1 MEEMRPTRRGRCA
14 DKGGWR
20 EQYRALRMTGAE
32 AAGLIRDGDVLVF
45 TPLTNWPREVDA
57 ALAARLRTEGG
68 HVEINSH
75 FAPLNT
81 RLLAPDCAAHVTYCS
96 NFFGVER
103 ALAPQ
108 GNVRFVPTHL
118 SQTPAWLAAR
128 GPRVTV
134 LTCSPPDEN
143 GWMSRSVWG
152 TLLDR
157 RVLER
162 CELVIAEVHPELPD
176 FCSGGEN
183 HTRIHVSEVD
193 GIIETAGPLIES
205 ESAAGDETDRRIAG
219 YIADMVPDGACLQF
233 GLGGLA
239 NAVGENL
246 VYAGKKDLGVQTEV
260 LSSCVME
267 LMRKGVVNNSRKA
280 TCTGR
285 TACAQF
291 VGDRTLW
298 AFGHKNPDFCQKE
311 ICWINDPRNI
321 ARNDNVVSI
330 NNAMEIDLTGQ
341 VNAETIGPRQYSG
354 TGGQLE
360 WVVGSQ
366 WSRGGKS
373 IIALRSA
380 YRDRAGVLRSKIVPA
395 LTPGSVVTTP
405 RTWVQYV
412 VTEYGVADLKYK
424 STLERARALTAIAH
438 PDFRAE
444 LAAAVKNL

>member
-1 MEEMRPTRRGRCA
+1 METMTPVRRGRCA
-14 DKGGWR
+14 GCGSWQ
-20 EQYRALRMTGAE
+20 EQYRALQMTGEE
-32 AAGLIRDGDVLVF
+32 AAALIRNGDVMVF

-57 ALAARLRTEGG
+57 ALAARLKAEGG
-68 HVEINSH
+68 HVEIYSH

-81 RLLAPDCAAHVTYCS
+81 RLLAPDCVEHVSYCS

-103 ALAPQ
+103 ALVPQ
-108 GNVRFVPTHL
+108 GNVHFAPTHL
-118 SQTPAWLAAR
+118 GQTPAWLASR

-134 LTCSPPDEN
+134 LTCTPPDEN

-157 RVLER
+157 NVLASS
-162 CELVIAEVHPELPD
+162 ELVLVEVHPELPY
-176 FCSGGEN
+176 FCSDGEN

-193 GIIETAGPLIES
+193 GIIETSGPLVES
-205 ESAAGDETDRRIAG
+205 ENPVGDETDRRIAG
-219 YIADMVPDGACLQF
+219 YIADMVPDGACVQF

-267 LMRKGVVNNSRKA
+267 LMRKGVVNNSRKT

-291 VGDRTLW
+291 VGNRALW
-298 AFGHKNPDFCQKE
+298 DFGHQNPDFCQKE

-321 ARNDNVVSI
+321 ARNDRVVSI
-330 NNAMEIDLTGQ
+330 NNAMEVDLTGQ
-341 VNAETIGPRQYSG
+341 VNAETIGRRQYSG

-360 WVVGSQ
+360 WVIGSQ
-366 WSRGGKS
+366 WSKDGKS

-380 YRDRAGVLRSKIVPA
+380 YRDRAGVLHSKIVPE
-395 LTPGSVVTTP
+395 LSPGSVVTTP

-424 STLERARALTAIAH
+424 STLERARALIAIAH
-438 PDFRAE
+438 PDFREE
-444 LAAAVKNL
+444 LAARLPL